1 MSFIENFYLRTT
13 IQKLQEENQNL
24 KRLIREYDFDY
35 MAGVDLPP
43 FDPKNPQHSA
53 STGDT
58 AANALHTFANDL
70 YAQGHIPRPLPHPNT
85 LSPDQL
91 VQYLLHLQRA
101 VHPDHDQQNDI
112 ESLMSD
118 VLAQR
123 ALANVDL
130 QNFGGA
136 AGQTGAVDP
145 RYSPI
150 GNYVLMRNSG
160 KLPGSTP

>member
-35 MAGVDLPP
+35 MADVDLPP

-53 STGDT
+53 STGDM
-58 AANALHTFANDL
+58 AANVLHTFANDL

-85 LSPDQL
+85 LTPDQL
-91 VQYLLHLQRA
+91 VQYLVHVQRA
-101 VHPDHDQQNDI
+101 VHPDQQTDV
-112 ESLMSD
+112 ESLVSE

-123 ALANVDL
+123 ALTNVDL
-130 QNFGGA
+130 HNFGGA

-145 RYSPI
+145 RYSPV
-150 GNYVLMRNSG
+150 GNYAIMRSG
-160 KLPGSTP
+160 GRLPGSTP